1 MLITNKSR
9 SINAQFYVENEG
21 IKELVKTTTINI
33 DQNAVASISEQVV
46 NNELYAANRAEMR
59 EDEAKL
65 SELRY
70 KIEDEILAEAEAE
83 KDTEESAEES
93 AEITQ

>member
-9 SINAQFYVENEG
+9 SMTAQFYVENEG

-33 DQNAVASISEQVV
+33 NQNAVSSISEQMF
-46 NNELYAANRAEMR
+46 NDELYAANRAEMR
-59 EDEAKL
+59 KDEAKL

-70 KIEDEILAEAEAE
+70 SIEDEILAELAKETAE
-83 KDTEESAEES
+83 
-93 AEITQ
+93 

>member
-9 SINAQFYVENEG
+9 SMTAQFYVENEG

-33 DQNAVASISEQVV
+33 NQNAVSYISEQMF
-46 NNELYAANRAEMR
+46 NDELYAANRAEMR
-59 EDEAKL
+59 KDEANL

-70 KIEDEILAEAEAE
+70 KIEDEILGELTKEPAE
-83 KDTEESAEES
+83 
-93 AEITQ
+93 

>member
-9 SINAQFYVENEG
+9 SMTAQFYVENEG

-33 DQNAVASISEQVV
+33 DQNAVSYISEQVV

-59 EDEAKL
+59 KDEAKL

-70 KIEDEILAEAEAE
+70 KIEDEILGELTKET
-83 KDTEESAEES
+83 TE
-93 AEITQ
+93 

>member
-9 SINAQFYVENEG
+9 SMTAQFYVENEG

-33 DQNAVASISEQVV
+33 NQNAVSYISEQMF
-46 NNELYAANRAEMR
+46 NDELYAANRAEMR
-59 EDEAKL
+59 KDEANL

-70 KIEDEILAEAEAE
+70 KIEDEILGELTKET
-83 KDTEESAEES
+83 TE
-93 AEITQ
+93 

>member
-9 SINAQFYVENEG
+9 SMTAQFYVENEG

-33 DQNAVASISEQVV
+33 NQNAVSYISEQMF
-46 NNELYAANRAEMR
+46 NDELYAANRAEMR
-59 EDEAKL
+59 KDEANL

-70 KIEDEILAEAEAE
+70 KIGDELLGELTKETAE
-83 KDTEESAEES
+83 
-93 AEITQ
+93 

>member
-9 SINAQFYVENEG
+9 SMTAQFYVENEG

-33 DQNAVASISEQVV
+33 NQNAVSYISEQMF
-46 NNELYAANRAEMR
+46 NDELYAANRAEMR
-59 EDEAKL
+59 KDEANL

-70 KIEDEILAEAEAE
+70 KIEDEILGELTKETA
-83 KDTEESAEES
+83 K
-93 AEITQ
+93 

>member
-1 MLITNKSR
+1 MT
-9 SINAQFYVENEG
+9 AQFYVENEG

-33 DQNAVASISEQVV
+33 DQNAVSYISEQVV

-59 EDEAKL
+59 KDEAKL

-70 KIEDEILAEAEAE
+70 KIEDEILGELTKET
-83 KDTEESAEES
+83 TE
-93 AEITQ
+93 

>member
-9 SINAQFYVENEG
+9 SMTAHFYVENEG
-21 IKELVKTTTINI
+21 VKDLVKTTTINI
-33 DQNAVASISEQVV
+33 DQNAVSSISEQMV

-59 EDEAKL
+59 KDEAKL

-83 KDTEESAEES
+83 KNTEEST
-93 AEITQ
+93 EITKE